1 MFSAYDERVPWV
13 VTLTLGFCLFELA
26 NVKLWGASSRS
37 YVLRLLSIRNH
48 RVAHRRALFRVA
60 YVSLFVFISSELS
73 TPLLQARWMA
83 WMFRGKDIPVFGT
96 ITTLFGVP
104 WAFFLALLRRARALG
119 HEAVRTHPG
128 ISPWVTV
135 LATATLPL
143 PAMLNALWSGQIALT
158 LDGHVQTEKLRR
170 RGNVLTSI
178 EYLAIRKLRIRI

>member
-1 MFSAYDERVPWV
+1 
-13 VTLTLGFCLFELA
+13 
-26 NVKLWGASSRS
+26 
-37 YVLRLLSIRNH
+37 
-48 RVAHRRALFRVA
+48 
-60 YVSLFVFISSELS
+60 
-73 TPLLQARWMA
+73 MA

-143 PAMLNALWSGQIALT
+143 PAMLNALWSGQIVLMAMRKPM
-158 LDGHVQTEKLRR
+158 KLRR

-178 EYLAIRKLRIRI
+178 EYLAIRNLRNSSLKFETSV